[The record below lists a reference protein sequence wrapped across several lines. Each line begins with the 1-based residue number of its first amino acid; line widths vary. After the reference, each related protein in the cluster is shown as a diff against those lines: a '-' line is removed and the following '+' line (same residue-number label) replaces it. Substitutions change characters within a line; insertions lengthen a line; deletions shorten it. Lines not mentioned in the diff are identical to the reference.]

1 MQTYLAPNDTHQ
13 YTVPIVVGSEYA
25 VPTEDAKIVVRVDGV
40 DVKSTVPKDDS
51 TELSFEVSTPAVAA
65 GEIKLVSVMAT
76 VKTSNGLFRFRD
88 TAGVVDLM
96 DIPAN
101 ADDVR
106 KELGLTANDVSDEY
120 IDYVQSY
127 LKYYTA
133 LKPEFHV
140 ARQTN
145 QYLTKR
151 FGDLIAI
158 TAALDLAPSL
168 IILIDKKRATE
179 NGDVTRF
186 GDAKNLQDLIDS
198 LRDKLAELLD
208 ELAEYIDQVQVAL
221 TPVFQFIPMYQPS
234 IGQ

>member
-1 MQTYLAPNDTHQ
+1 MQTYLAPDDVHQ
-13 YTVPIVVGSEYA
+13 YTVPIVVGSEYS
-25 VPTEDAKIVVRVDGV
+25 VPLDDAKLVIRTDGV
-40 DVKSTVPKDDS
+40 DTKSTIPKEDS
-51 TELSFEVSTPAVAA
+51 TDLVFDVATPIVAA

-76 VKTSNGLFRFRD
+76 VKTPNGLFRFRD
-88 TAGVVDLM
+88 TAGVVDLL
-96 DIPAN
+96 DIPTN
-101 ADDVR
+101 TDDVR
-106 KELGLTANDVSDEY
+106 KELGVTAADVPDEN

-127 LKYYTA
+127 LKYYKA

-140 ARQTN
+140 KRQTD

-186 GDAKNLQDLIDS
+186 GDAGDLQDLIDS
-198 LRDKLAELLD
+198 LRNKLADLLD
-208 ELAEYIDQVQVAL
+208 ELAEFVDQVQIAL
-221 TPVFQFIPMYQPS
+221 TPVFQFVPLYQHS

>member
-25 VPTEDAKIVVRVDGV
+25 VPIEDAKIVVRADGV
-40 DVKSTVPKDDS
+40 DTQSTVPKDDS

-65 GEIKLVSVMAT
+65 GEIKLLSVMVT

-106 KELGLTANDVSDEY
+106 KELGLTANDVPDEF
-120 IDYVQSY
+120 IDYVQVY
-127 LKYYTA
+127 LKYYNT

-140 ARQTN
+140 QRQVN

-158 TAALDLAPSL
+158 TAALSVAPSL

-186 GDAKNLQDLIDS
+186 GDAGDLQDLIDS
-198 LRDKLAELLD
+198 LKAKLAEVLD
-208 ELAEYIDQVQVAL
+208 ELEDFVDQEQFAL